1 MDHILPITHSIQIV
15 ARFGRQLAKAIKL
28 LTLFCTLYLSGSAN
42 LWASTDYEILIIKSG
57 PGDIYDQVIDS
68 FKTNLQRQCTAK
80 NNRCAQISLQ
90 ITSLNESADSLR
102 LEQQIA
108 TARTLI
114 ITVGSR
120 AARFVAAR
128 KSGGA
133 PVLNTLIPRQTFNQL
148 MGNANTNKTSAI
160 YIDQP
165 IQRQLQLIRE
175 SMPTRKRVGILQS
188 NNSRHIKR
196 EIIRLAAKYGLK
208 PKFGVVSD
216 DNKIGSTLT
225 KLMEQSDVLLALP
238 DPLIFNQQ
246 TVRNILLSSYHQRIP
261 VIGYS
266 AAYVNAG
273 AIASAYSSPQDI
285 GRHMGDLV
293 STFLASGHNTLPRAV
308 HPKYYSIKCNKR
320 VANSLQIH
328 LPPVDQLNHSPG
340 GQPE

>member
-1 MDHILPITHSIQIV
+1 MES
-15 ARFGRQLAKAIKL
+15 RRQIKL
-28 LTLFCTLYLSGSAN
+28 STRMAAVLCRRPLKLITLITLCCTLYLSVGAN
-42 LWASTDYEILIIKSG
+42 LWASPVHEILIIKSG
-57 PGDIYDQVIDS
+57 SGDIYDQVIDS
-68 FKTNLQRQCTAK
+68 FNANLEQQCAAK
-80 NNRCAQISLQ
+80 NNRCGQFHLQ
-90 ITSLNESADSLR
+90 IESMNDSAAPQ
-102 LEQQIA
+102 LEQQII
-108 TARTLI
+108 TAKTLI
-114 ITVGSR
+114 ITVGSG
-120 AARFVAAR
+120 AARYVAAR
-128 KSGGA
+128 NASA
-133 PVLNTLIPRQTFNQL
+133 PILHTLIPKQTFNQL
-148 MGNANTNKTSAI
+148 TGKTNKTSAI

-175 SMPTRKRVGILQS
+175 SMPTRKRVGILHS
-188 NNSRHIKR
+188 DNSRHIKR

-208 PKFGVVSD
+208 PKFGVVRD
-216 DNKIGSTLT
+216 ENKIGSTLT

-293 STFLASGHNTLPRAV
+293 SSFLASGYNTLPRAV